1 MKKITGNL
9 LNIFLYTCAA
19 SFMTILIMALVLKFK
34 WGIDGERFDQIVA
47 VAQGVNLVDIG
58 VKAEQMRE
66 KESTA
71 QISMPEILTRRAL
84 EVKHLW
90 LREDALK
97 SGLEQLRY
105 EQQKLS
111 DDRVVLQQIQ
121 EQFDMKLN
129 GIQEPAILAGIE
141 DVQTKLAAIKPS
153 QAKDLLVEM
162 IDQGEMD
169 AVVRLLNGMS
179 ITKASK
185 IMTEFKT
192 PDEMKQLDEILR
204 KIRTGSP
211 LAPLVAETQA
221 QRGGTGPIE

>member
-1 MKKITGNL
+1 MKRITGNL
-9 LNIFLYTCAA
+9 LNLFLYTCAA
-19 SFMTILIMALVLKFK
+19 SFLAVVVMALVLKMK
-34 WGIDGERFDQIVA
+34 WGIDGKRLDHIVA

-71 QISMPEILTRRAL
+71 QVSLPEILTRRSL

-90 LREDALK
+90 LREEALK

-111 DDRVVLQQIQ
+111 DDRIVFQQIQ
-121 EQFDMKLN
+121 EKFDERLK
-129 GIQEPAILAGIE
+129 GIEDPAVLAGIE
-141 DVQTKLAAIKPS
+141 DVQTKLAAIKAS
-153 QAKDLLVEM
+153 QAKDLLIDM
-162 IDQGEMD
+162 IDNDEMD
-169 AVVRLLNGMS
+169 AVVRLLNGMPT
-179 ITKASK
+179 TKAAK

-204 KIRTGSP
+204 KIRIGAP
-211 LAPLVAETQA
+211 LAPLVEDTQA
-221 QRGGTGPIE
+221 QREGANPLE